1 MLLFSAILDI
11 NKTMT
16 RESFVKL
23 VIEWNKNSTYER
35 NVIPGLKWTGTY
47 SFRTGTEDLWLSVQ
61 EYKKQIIAVRYEKK
75 EDDGS
80 IWDTDYVM
88 NFEDMKMS
96 VRLDR
101 SYTADALSFD
111 PKFSTPHFI
120 TLLEQ
125 KGYLK
130 ADEDLPVT
138 REPIFIN
145 EENVSL
151 LCDVI
156 NGNNNYRL
164 PVVFISR
171 TFDNKEPVD
180 VRRLAARLKGAAHV
194 LVQEDTSV
202 GYMIR
207 DLCHSNNEY
216 NGAIGIYFP
225 NAAYGH
231 KRYLSH
237 SGTGYDAFLMEK
249 VLRTVIQ
256 YCNGQMT
263 EPLYTWQGVN
273 NALLME
279 RMTIQRKERL
289 EAEAARKKAEEE
301 MNQLLNSL
309 EEEEDRIRKNAAE
322 EARIE
327 ANKILDGFDNDLQYL
342 QKQV

>member
-23 VIEWNKNSTYER
+23 VIEWNKSSTYER
-35 NVIPGLKWTGTY
+35 NIIPDLKWTGTY
-47 SFRTGTEDLWLSVQ
+47 SFRTGTDDLWLSVQ

-130 ADEDLPVT
+130 ADGDLPVT

-156 NGNNNYRL
+156 NGKNQYKL

-171 TFDNKEPVD
+171 TFEDEEPVD

-194 LVQEDTSV
+194 LV
-202 GYMIR
+202 
-207 DLCHSNNEY
+207 
-216 NGAIGIYFP
+216 
-225 NAAYGH
+225 
-231 KRYLSH
+231 
-237 SGTGYDAFLMEK
+237 
-249 VLRTVIQ
+249 
-256 YCNGQMT
+256 
-263 EPLYTWQGVN
+263 
-273 NALLME
+273 
-279 RMTIQRKERL
+279 
-289 EAEAARKKAEEE
+289 
-301 MNQLLNSL
+301 
-309 EEEEDRIRKNAAE
+309 
-322 EARIE
+322 
-327 ANKILDGFDNDLQYL
+327 
-342 QKQV
+342 